1 MSEVAIFAPKYPPD
15 VGGAAVYFEQ
25 VVDQLQGT
33 EWTPTVFAPRR
44 DDCPD
49 KEALPGGGV
58 LYRCFPHGL
67 IHGAVFVP
75 RCVRLLR
82 SQDFSCVHVHPHF
95 PQWRFYRWVV
105 KALGIP
111 RVYDCRDR
119 TFNRSFVTDGD
130 AFLSAADHIDAE
142 LRGHGIERQ
151 RILRSP
157 VVVEIPDNL
166 PTVEFEGG
174 GNQLV
179 FVGDL
184 TDAKGIEEA
193 IRGTGIYRTRT
204 AADTKLHVYGD
215 GPKRQ
220 FAAEREQRHDWLTY
234 HGAVEHTAVLGAI
247 RAADALLLPSET
259 EGRPRVVL
267 EARKLGTPVVATRA
281 GSIPDI
287 VDSESVLVGK
297 SAESVANGI
306 ETCLCGGGCR
316 VDGGGDGFTVD
327 HVGEVITA
335 VYAAVSG

>member
-25 VVDQLQGT
+25 VVRQLRGT

-44 DDCPD
+44 DDCPV
-49 KEALPGGGV
+49 KATMPGGGT

-67 IHGAVFVP
+67 VHGAAFVP
-75 RCVRLLR
+75 RCVRLLHSR
-82 SQDFSCVHVHPHF
+82 DFSCVHVHPHF

-105 KALGIP
+105 KALDIP

-142 LRGHGIERQ
+142 LRGYGIDRR

-157 VVVEIPDNL
+157 VVVEIPDRL
-166 PTVEFEGG
+166 PPVEFEGDG
-174 GNQLV
+174 RNIV

-184 TDAKGIEEA
+184 TDGKGIREA
-193 IRGTGIYRTRT
+193 IRGVLMHRRRET
-204 AADTKLHVYGD
+204 ADTQLHVYGD
-215 GPKRQ
+215 GPQRKMVSEQ
-220 FAAEREQRHDWLTY
+220 EQRHEWLTY
-234 HGAVEHTAVLGAI
+234 HGAVEHDTALGAI
-247 RAADALLLPSET
+247 RAADVLLLPSAT

-287 VDSESVLVGK
+287 VDGESVLVGK
-297 SAESVANGI
+297 SAESVATGI
-306 ETCLCGGGCR
+306 KNCVGSGGCR
-316 VDGGGDGFTVD
+316 VNGGCGVTVD
-327 HVGEVITA
+327 DVGDAIAA
-335 VYAAVSG
+335 VYAAIGD